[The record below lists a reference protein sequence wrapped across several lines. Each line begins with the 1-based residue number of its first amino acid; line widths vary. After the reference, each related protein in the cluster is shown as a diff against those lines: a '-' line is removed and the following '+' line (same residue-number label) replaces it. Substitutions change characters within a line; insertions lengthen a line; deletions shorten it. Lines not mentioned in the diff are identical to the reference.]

1 MKTTDINTIFLESY
15 FGLIRNLS
23 PELKL
28 DLIEKLSKTLKSS
41 LSENQSSYKSTFG
54 AWKSDKSADEII
66 AELREKRSFNRQI
79 ETL

>member
-1 MKTTDINTIFLESY
+1 MKTTDINTTFIESY

-28 DLIEKLSKTLKSS
+28 DLIERLSKTIKGDLSRKKDSFKSA
-41 LSENQSSYKSTFG
+41 FG

-66 AELREKRSFNRQI
+66 IELREKRNFNRQI
-79 ETL
+79 EAL